1 MTTVI
6 SDEFKTFEQ
15 NAVIKVCGVGGGGGN
30 AVGRM
35 IEGGLENIEF
45 ITINTDAQALRA
57 SPAGTRI
64 QIGENG
70 LGAGAQPEI
79 GEQAACADRDR
90 IRAALEGADMIFLT
104 AGLGGG
110 TGTGA
115 APVVAEVAQ
124 EVGALT
130 VAIVTL
136 PFSFENEVRMANALQ
151 GVAGLQEHV
160 DALIVVPNDR
170 LALLCKA
177 DTTLLGAF
185 HMADEVLYNGVR
197 AISSLITVSGL
208 INLDF
213 ADIRTVMLRSGR
225 ALMGIGTAEGEDR
238 AVRAANEAIVC
249 PLLEKSSIDG
259 ALGVIVNVRG
269 GADITML
276 EVLAAVSAVKEA
288 AHAGANIIFG
298 AVLDDEPRP
307 EVQVTVIAAGFAKE
321 ALQPLTTIKNGPVS
335 GLKQPKAAV
344 SGFDLFATDDQAAT
358 PDAFPNTEIT
368 SPETEPPV
376 AEAEELVEDKKGQ
389 FLFFPDEVM
398 SPPGPEVHPP
408 APVREPEDLD
418 KPTFLREDE
427 QDEPDDTLFVK
438 RRIGQG

>member
-6 SDEFKTFEQ
+6 SDEFKTLDQ
-15 NAVIKVCGVGGGGGN
+15 DAVIKVCGVGGGGGN

-35 IEGGLENIEF
+35 IEGGLDNIEF
-45 ITINTDAQALRA
+45 ITINTDSQALRA

-79 GEQAACADRDR
+79 AEAAAREDRDR

-124 EVGALT
+124 EIGALT

-136 PFSFENEVRMANALQ
+136 PFSFENEVRMANALR
-151 GVAGLQEHV
+151 GVAALQEHV

-213 ADIRTVMLRSGR
+213 ADVRTVMLKSGR

-238 AVRAANEAIVC
+238 AMRAANEAIVC

-259 ALGVIVNVRG
+259 ALGVIVNVKG
-269 GADITML
+269 GSDITML
-276 EVLAAVSAVKEA
+276 EVLAAVSAVKDA

-307 EVQVTVIAAGFAKE
+307 EIQVTVIAAGFAKE
-321 ALQPLTTIKNGPVS
+321 ALQPLTTIEDGPIS
-335 GLKQPKAAV
+335 SPEQPKAAV
-344 SGFDLFATDDQAAT
+344 SGFDLFVQADEPAT
-358 PDAFPNTEIT
+358 PEV
-368 SPETEPPV
+368 SPDPEGPV
-376 AEAEELVEDKKGQ
+376 AEAEPTVEDKKGQ
-389 FLFFPDEVM
+389 FLFFPDEAV
-398 SPPGPEVHPP
+398 PPPESEDGRREPMRV
-408 APVREPEDLD
+408 VEPEDLD
-418 KPTFLREDE
+418 KPTFQREDE
-427 QDEPDDTLFVK
+427 DDEPNK
-438 RRIGQG
+438 RPLMRRQVGQG